1 MGILDE
7 RNEFADNVDVS
18 ASAGTALVGDVM
30 DLGAAG
36 EDIGNGQP
44 LYLVIRTGSTE
55 IITGGSAGTL
65 QFTLA
70 SDAAAAI
77 ATDGTATEHV
87 LTEAFVTDGT
97 DANDAE
103 MKAGALIYMA
113 PLPAGTGGNYER
125 YLGILATTVTTTT
138 TAGTINAFLT
148 LDPHMAAGKTYPDAV
163 N

>member
-18 ASAGTALVGDVM
+18 ASAGTALIGDVM

-87 LTEAFVTDGT
+87 LTELFVTDGT

-125 YLGILATTVTTTT
+125 YLGILAITATTTT

-148 LDPHMAAGKTYPDAV
+148 LDPHMAAGKTYPDAI

>member
-1 MGILDE
+1 MAILDE
-7 RNEFADNVDVS
+7 RGEFCDNVDVS
-18 ASAGTALVGDVM
+18 ASAGTALVGDVI

-44 LYLVIRTGSTE
+44 IYLVIRTGSTE

-65 QFTLA
+65 QFKLA
-70 SDAAAAI
+70 SDSVAAI
-77 ATDGTATEHV
+77 NTSTSTLHV
-87 LTEAFVTDGT
+87 ITPTYVTDGT
-97 DANDAE
+97 DANDTE
-103 MKAGALIYMA
+103 MKAGGLIYMA

-125 YLGILATTVTTTT
+125 YLGILAVTATTTT

-148 LDPHMAAGKTYPDAV
+148 FDPHMAAGKTYPDAI

>member
-7 RNEFADNVDVS
+7 RGEFCDNVDVS
-18 ASAGTALVGDVM
+18 ATAGTALVGDVI

-65 QFTLA
+65 QFKLA
-70 SDAAAAI
+70 SDSVEAISTTTSTIHVITAA
-77 ATDGTATEHV
+77 H
-87 LTEAFVTDGT
+87 VTDGT
-97 DANDAE
+97 DANAAE
-103 MKAGALIYMA
+103 MKAGAIIYQA
-113 PLPAGTGGNYER
+113 PLPVGTSGNYER
-125 YLGILATTVTTTT
+125 YLGILAVTATTTT

>member
-7 RNEFADNVDVS
+7 RGEFCDNESVA
-18 ASAGTALVGDVM
+18 AGAGTALVGDVI

-44 LYLVIRTGSTE
+44 VYLVIRTGSTE

-70 SDAAAAI
+70 SDSTAAI
-77 ATDGTATEHV
+77 STDGTATEHV

-103 MKAGALIYMA
+103 LKAGALIYMA

-125 YLGILATTVTTTT
+125 YLGILATTTTTTT

-148 LDPHMAAGKTYPDAV
+148 FDPHMAAGKTYPDAI

>member
-1 MGILDE
+1 MAILDE
-7 RNEFADNVDVS
+7 RLEFADNVDVS
-18 ASAGTALVGDVM
+18 ASAGTALIGDVI

-36 EDIGNGQP
+36 EDLGNGQP
-44 LYLVIRTGSTE
+44 LYLVLRTGSTE

-87 LTEAFVTDGT
+87 LTEAFVTD
-97 DANDAE
+97 DAAANDVE
-103 MKAGALIYMA
+103 LNAGGLIYCA
-113 PLPAGTGGNYER
+113 PIPVGTGGNYER
-125 YLGILATTVTTTT
+125 YLGILATTATTTT
-138 TAGTINAFLT
+138 TAGTINAYLT
-148 LDPHMAAGKTYPDAV
+148 LDPNMAAGKTYPDAI

>member
-7 RNEFADNVDVS
+7 RNEFCDNVDVS
-18 ASAGTALVGDVM
+18 AAAGTALVGDVI

-44 LYLVIRTGSTE
+44 VYLVLRTGSTE
-55 IITGGSAGTL
+55 IITAGLAGTI

-70 SDAAAAI
+70 SNAS
-77 ATDGTATEHV
+77 ATFGADGTDTEHV

-103 MKAGALIYMA
+103 LKAGALIYSA
-113 PLPAGTGGNYER
+113 PLPVGTGGNYER
-125 YLGILATTVTTTT
+125 YLGILCTTATTTT

>member
-1 MGILDE
+1 MAILDE
-7 RNEFADNVDVS
+7 RLEFADDVDVS
-18 ASAGTALVGDVM
+18 ASAGTALIGDVI

-36 EDIGNGQP
+36 EDLGNGQP
-44 LYLVIRTGSTE
+44 LYLVIRTGGTE

-87 LTEAFVTDGT
+87 LTEAFVTD
-97 DANDAE
+97 DAAANDTE
-103 MKAGALIYMA
+103 MNVGELIYSA
-113 PLPAGTGGNYER
+113 PIPVGTGGNYER

-138 TAGTINAFLT
+138 TAGTINAYLT
-148 LDPHMAAGKTYPDAV
+148 LDPNTAGGKTYPDAV

>member
-7 RNEFADNVDVS
+7 RGEFADNESVA
-18 ASAGTALVGDVM
+18 ASAGTALIGDVI

-44 LYLVIRTGSTE
+44 VYLVIRTGSTE
-55 IITGGSAGTL
+55 IITGGSAGTI

-70 SDAAAAI
+70 SDSAAAI
-77 ATDGTATEHV
+77 ATNGTATEHV

-103 MKAGALIYMA
+103 LKAGEIIYQA
-113 PLPAGTGGNYER
+113 PLPVGTGGNYER
-125 YLGILATTVTTTT
+125 YLGILCTTVTTTT

-148 LDPHMAAGKTYPDAV
+148 LDPHMAAGKTYPDAT

>member
-7 RNEFADNVDVS
+7 RLEFADNVDVS
-18 ASAGTALVGDVM
+18 AAAGTAQIGDII

-44 LYLVIRTGSTE
+44 LYLVIRTGGTE
-55 IITGGSAGTL
+55 IITGGVAGTL
-65 QFTLA
+65 QFQLASNAATTLA
-70 SDAAAAI
+70 A
-77 ATDGTATEHV
+77 DGTDTVHLMTEEH
-87 LTEAFVTDGT
+87 VTDGT
-97 DANDAE
+97 DANATE
-103 MKAGALIYMA
+103 MKAGGIIYMGA
-113 PLPAGTGGNYER
+113 IPAGTNGNYER
-125 YLGILATTVTTTT
+125 YLGVLAVTATTTT

>member
-7 RNEFADNVDVS
+7 RSEFADNVDVS
-18 ASAGTALVGDVM
+18 ASAGTALIGDVI

-36 EDIGNGQP
+36 EDIGNGQS

-125 YLGILATTVTTTT
+125 YLGVLATTVTTTT

-148 LDPHMAAGKTYPDAV
+148 LDPHMAAGKTYPDAI